1 MLRAGRGAEKQEQKE
16 RLHLLTCWILF
27 LLLFQ
32 VRTRSQEMRPPRTK
46 ANGTGSHSFTFV
58 RGAHLA
64 DVMES
69 GIKRSAAA
77 AAAEAAGATET
88 SGLARTDRSLDR
100 GSPAKSNDSR

>member
-77 AAAEAAGATET
+77 EAEAAGATET
-88 SGLARTDRSLDR
+88 SRLARTDRSLDR

>member
-1 MLRAGRGAEKQEQKE
+1 M
-16 RLHLLTCWILF
+16 
-27 LLLFQ
+27 
-32 VRTRSQEMRPPRTK
+32 RTSRTK

-77 AAAEAAGATET
+77 EAEAAGATET
-88 SGLARTDRSLDR
+88 SGLARTDKSLDR

>member
-77 AAAEAAGATET
+77 AAEAAGATET
-88 SGLARTDRSLDR
+88 SRLARTDRSLDR

>member
-77 AAAEAAGATET
+77 AAEAAGATET
-88 SGLARTDRSLDR
+88 SGLARTGRSLER